1 MLSDLERRRD
11 TIRVLVADSSHIHTH
26 LLADAL
32 KRDPLIEAIPF
43 DADSGSLV
51 AAGMSL
57 HIDVLVVSAN
67 LEEQPSRGFE
77 VLRELRGA
85 CPAIRSVVLLDSIK
99 DESVLN
105 AFRAGARGIF
115 GKSQPADVLC
125 KCVRSVYQGQVWAN
139 SRELAVAVE
148 ALASAPALRAV
159 NADGM
164 NLLSKRELQVVRC
177 LAEGLT
183 NREIA
188 ERLKLSQ
195 HTVKNYLFRVF
206 DKLGVSS
213 RVELL
218 FMTLSQ
224 SGSRT
229 DPVPDGPKGSDPG
242 GLHDEFA
249 ILQKAAEAGLPAAQL
264 ALSQLYLVRRKDP
277 KDVVHAYMW
286 YLIAM
291 ERASQGGKHFGEL
304 LTAEQI
310 GEAQEKASAWL
321 FRLKE
326 ISPAT
331 LDGAP
336 RSPSSARAVTRIQ
349 RQTPDYHEK
358 TGYREK

>member
-1 MLSDLERRRD
+1 MFSDSEHRRD

-32 KRDPLIEAIPF
+32 KRDPLLEAVPF
-43 DADSGSLV
+43 DADSHSLV
-51 AAGMSL
+51 AAGVSL
-57 HIDVLVVSAN
+57 QIDVVVISAS

-77 VLRELRGA
+77 VLRELRSA
-85 CPAIRSVVLLDSIK
+85 CPGIRSVILLDSIK
-99 DESVLN
+99 DEAVLN

-125 KCVRSVYQGQVWAN
+125 KCVRSVYQGQIWAN

-148 ALASAPALRAV
+148 ALANAPALRAV
-159 NADGM
+159 NSDGM

-188 ERLKLSQ
+188 DRLKLSQ

-224 SGSRT
+224 SGSSQ
-229 DPVPDGPKGSDPG
+229 PSAVDGPKGSDHG
-242 GLHDEFA
+242 GLHDEFV

-286 YLIAM
+286 YLIAL
-291 ERASQGGKHFGEL
+291 ERASQGGKHIAEL

-310 GEAQEKASAWL
+310 DEAQEKARAWL

-331 LDGAP
+331 LEGAP
-336 RSPSSARAVTRIQ
+336 RTLSSSRAAAKAH
-349 RQTPDYHEK
+349 RQITD
-358 TGYREK
+358 YREK

>member
-1 MLSDLERRRD
+1 MFSDSEHRRD

-32 KRDPLIEAIPF
+32 KRDPLLEAVPF
-43 DADSGSLV
+43 DADSHSLV
-51 AAGMSL
+51 ATGVSL
-57 HIDVLVVSAN
+57 QIDVVVISAS

-77 VLRELRGA
+77 VLRELRSA
-85 CPAIRSVVLLDSIK
+85 CPGIRSVILLDSIK
-99 DESVLN
+99 DEAVLN

-125 KCVRSVYQGQVWAN
+125 KCVRSVYQGQIWAN

-148 ALASAPALRAV
+148 ALANAPALRAV
-159 NADGM
+159 NSDGM

-188 ERLKLSQ
+188 DRLKLSQ

-224 SGSRT
+224 SGSSQ
-229 DPVPDGPKGSDPG
+229 PSAVDGPKGSDHG
-242 GLHDEFA
+242 GLHDEFV

-286 YLIAM
+286 YLIAL
-291 ERASQGGKHFGEL
+291 ERASQGGKHIAEL

-310 GEAQEKASAWL
+310 DEAQEKARAWL

-331 LDGAP
+331 LEGAP
-336 RSPSSARAVTRIQ
+336 RTLSSSRAAAKAH
-349 RQTPDYHEK
+349 RQITD
-358 TGYREK
+358 YREK

>member
-1 MLSDLERRRD
+1 MFSDLERRRD

-32 KRDPLIEAIPF
+32 KRDPLLEAIPF

-51 AAGMSL
+51 AAGKSL
-57 HIDVLVVSAN
+57 HIDVLVISAT

-77 VLRELRGA
+77 VLRELRGV
-85 CPAIRSVVLLDSIK
+85 CPGIRTVVLLDSIK
-99 DESVLN
+99 DEAVLN

-115 GKSQPADVLC
+115 GKSQPADVLS
-125 KCVRSVYQGQVWAN
+125 KCVRSVYQGQIWAN
-139 SRELAVAVE
+139 SRELAVAVD

-159 NADGM
+159 NASGM
-164 NLLSKRELQVVRC
+164 NLLSTRELQVVQC

-224 SGSRT
+224 SGSSPAPR
-229 DPVPDGPKGSDPG
+229 PDGPKSSDHG
-242 GLHDEFA
+242 GLHDEFV

-264 ALSQLYLVRRKDP
+264 ALSQLYIVRRKDP

-286 YLIAM
+286 YLIAL
-291 ERASQGGKHFGEL
+291 ERASQSGKHITEL

-310 GEAQEKASAWL
+310 DEAREKASAWL
-321 FRLKE
+321 LRLKE

-331 LDGAP
+331 WEGAP
-336 RSPSSARAVTRIQ
+336 RTPSSTRAVS
-349 RQTPDYHEK
+349 K
-358 TGYREK
+358 TQKQISDYRE

>member
-1 MLSDLERRRD
+1 MFSELEHRRD

-43 DADSGSLV
+43 DSDPGSLV

-57 HIDVLVVSAN
+57 HIDVLVISAS

-77 VLRELRGA
+77 VLRELRVA
-85 CPAIRSVVLLDSIK
+85 CPGIRAVVLLDSIK
-99 DESVLN
+99 DETVLS

-125 KCVRSVYQGQVWAN
+125 KCVRSVYQGQIWAN

-159 NADGM
+159 NAEGM

-177 LAEGLT
+177 LSEGLT

-224 SGSRT
+224 TGSVSSPAPDRT
-229 DPVPDGPKGSDPG
+229 KGSDHS

-264 ALSQLYLVRRKDP
+264 ALSQLYLVRRGDP

-286 YLIAM
+286 YLIAL
-291 ERASQGGKHFGEL
+291 ERASQAGKHITEML
-304 LTAEQI
+304 SAEQI
-310 GEAQEKASAWL
+310 DEAQEKASDWL

-326 ISPAT
+326 IAPAT
-331 LDGAP
+331 VEGAP
-336 RSPSSARAVTRIQ
+336 RTPSSTGAVTKAQ
-349 RQTPDYHEK
+349 RQTTD
-358 TGYREK
+358 YREK

>member
-1 MLSDLERRRD
+1 MLSDLEHRRD

-32 KRDPLIEAIPF
+32 KRDPLLEAIPF

-51 AAGMSL
+51 AAGKSL
-57 HIDVLVVSAN
+57 HIDVLVISAT

-77 VLRELRGA
+77 VLRELRGV
-85 CPAIRSVVLLDSIK
+85 CPGIRTVVLLDSIK
-99 DESVLN
+99 DDAVLN

-115 GKSQPADVLC
+115 GKSQPADVLS
-125 KCVRSVYQGQVWAN
+125 KCVRSVYQGQIWAN

-159 NADGM
+159 NASGM
-164 NLLSKRELQVVRC
+164 SLLSKRELQVVRC

-224 SGSRT
+224 SGSSPAPT
-229 DPVPDGPKGSDPG
+229 PDGAKGSDHS
-242 GLHDEFA
+242 GLHDEFV

-277 KDVVHAYMW
+277 EDVVQAYMW
-286 YLIAM
+286 YLIAL
-291 ERASQGGKHFGEL
+291 ERASQGGRHITEL

-310 GEAQEKASAWL
+310 DEAREKASDWL

-331 LDGAP
+331 WEGAP
-336 RSPSSARAVTRIQ
+336 RTPSSTRAVSKTQKQIN
-349 RQTPDYHEK
+349 DYRGK
-358 TGYREK
+358 

>member
-51 AAGMSL
+51 AAGTSL
-57 HIDVLVVSAN
+57 RIDVLVISAS
-67 LEEQPSRGFE
+67 LEEQPARGFE
-77 VLRELRGA
+77 VLRELRSV
-85 CPAIRSVVLLDSIK
+85 CPDIRSVVLLDSIK

-159 NADGM
+159 NARGM

-224 SGSRT
+224 SGSIPA
-229 DPVPDGPKGSDPG
+229 PVQDDPKGSDHD
-242 GLHDEFA
+242 GLHDEFV

-286 YLIAM
+286 YLIAL
-291 ERASQGGKHFGEL
+291 ERASQRGRHITEL

-310 GEAQEKASAWL
+310 DEARQEASARL
-321 FRLKE
+321 FGMKE

-331 LDGAP
+331 LEGTP
-336 RSPSSARAVTRIQ
+336 RTPSPSRAVTKTQKRIS
-349 RQTPDYHEK
+349 D
-358 TGYREK
+358 YREK

>member
-32 KRDPLIEAIPF
+32 KRDPLLEAIPF
-43 DADSGSLV
+43 DSDSRGLV
-51 AAGMSL
+51 AAGMGL
-57 HIDVLVVSAN
+57 RIDVLVISAS
-67 LEEQPSRGFE
+67 LDDQPARGFE
-77 VLRELRGA
+77 VLRELRGV
-85 CPAIRSVVLLDSIK
+85 CPGIRAVVLLDSLK
-99 DESVLN
+99 DEAVLN

-115 GKSQPADVLC
+115 GKSQPADVLS
-125 KCVRSVYQGQVWAN
+125 KCVRSVYQGQIWAN
-139 SRELAVAVE
+139 SREMTLAVE
-148 ALASAPALRAV
+148 ALANAPALRAV
-159 NADGM
+159 NASGM

-224 SGSRT
+224 TGSSQS
-229 DPVPDGPKGSDPG
+229 PVQEGPKSSDHS

-249 ILQKAAEAGLPAAQL
+249 ILKKAAEAGLPAAQL

-277 KDVVHAYMW
+277 KDSVHAYMW
-286 YLIAM
+286 YLIAL
-291 ERASQGGKHFGEL
+291 ERAAQGGRHFTET
-304 LTAEQI
+304 LTPEQI
-310 GEAQEKASAWL
+310 DEAQEKANAWL

-326 ISPAT
+326 ISPTLESASRTTSSDRAAT
-331 LDGAP
+331 K
-336 RSPSSARAVTRIQ
+336 TQ
-349 RQTPDYHEK
+349 RQITDFE
-358 TGYREK
+358 E

>member
-1 MLSDLERRRD
+1 MFSDLEHRRD

-32 KRDPLIEAIPF
+32 KRDPLLEAVPF
-43 DADSGSLV
+43 DADSHSLV
-51 AAGMSL
+51 AAGVSL
-57 HIDVLVVSAN
+57 HIDVVVISAS

-77 VLRELRGA
+77 VLRELRSA
-85 CPAIRSVVLLDSIK
+85 CPGIRSVILLDSIK
-99 DESVLN
+99 DEAVLN

-125 KCVRSVYQGQVWAN
+125 KCVRSVYQGQIWAN

-159 NADGM
+159 NSDGM

-188 ERLKLSQ
+188 DRLKLSQ

-224 SGSRT
+224 SGSSQ
-229 DPVPDGPKGSDPG
+229 PSAVDGPKGSDHG
-242 GLHDEFA
+242 GLHDEFV

-286 YLIAM
+286 YLIAL
-291 ERASQGGKHFGEL
+291 ERASQGGKHIADL

-310 GEAQEKASAWL
+310 DEAQEKARAWL

-331 LDGAP
+331 LEGAP
-336 RSPSSARAVTRIQ
+336 RTSSSTRAAARAH
-349 RQTPDYHEK
+349 RQITD
-358 TGYREK
+358 YREK

>member
-1 MLSDLERRRD
+1 MFSDLERRRD

-32 KRDPLIEAIPF
+32 KRDPLLEAIPF
-43 DADSGSLV
+43 DADSRSLV
-51 AAGMSL
+51 AAGKSL
-57 HIDVLVVSAN
+57 HIDVLVISAT

-77 VLRELRGA
+77 VLRELRGV
-85 CPAIRSVVLLDSIK
+85 CPGIRTVVLLDSIK
-99 DESVLN
+99 DEAVLD

-115 GKSQPADVLC
+115 GKSQPADVLS
-125 KCVRSVYQGQVWAN
+125 KCVRSVYQGQIWAN

-159 NADGM
+159 NASGM

-224 SGSRT
+224 PGSSAA
-229 DPVPDGPKGSDPG
+229 PMPDGAKGSDHG
-242 GLHDEFA
+242 GLHDELV

-286 YLIAM
+286 YLIAL
-291 ERASQGGKHFGEL
+291 ERASQGGKHITEL

-310 GEAQEKASAWL
+310 DEAREKASAWL

-326 ISPAT
+326 ISAAT
-331 LDGAP
+331 WEGAP
-336 RSPSSARAVTRIQ
+336 RTPSSTRTVTKTQ
-349 RQTPDYHEK
+349 RPTTD
-358 TGYREK
+358 YREK